1 MKKRVLIALL
11 ALSLTASLVLP
22 AAAAGT
28 VPAREEA
35 AQVVRALGIMA
46 GDSQGNLNLE
56 SPVTRA
62 EFITMAVKALPGG
75 GEIGQAATSPYPDV
89 PRSHWAS
96 GYVEAGVKAGL
107 VSGFSDGTFRP
118 NHRIT
123 LAEGATIVLQ
133 LLGYGPADLTGAY
146 PTGQLA
152 MYRSL
157 GLDKGVTAAQA
168 GTELRRLDAM
178 YLFYNLMTAK
188 NKEGQVY
195 LTTLGYSLNGAGEI
209 DLVALVGASMEG
221 PVVARGDWRSSLPM
235 ALASATVYRDGAAV
249 NANAVQEYDVL
260 YYNPS
265 MATLWAYSD
274 KVTGTIQALEPSAAS
289 PTSVTVAGR
298 TCTIETAS
306 AAYALSGLGQYR
318 LGDTVT
324 LLLGRTGGVAAV
336 VKGMAAQNS
345 EKVGVVTLVENGS
358 YPDGK
363 GGSYTAQT
371 VTLLATDGQSYRY
384 PYNATGMKAG
394 DLVRVTVSD
403 GAGGVTLR
411 RLTSVS
417 LTGKVSADGSRV
429 GSYPLAEN
437 AEILDV
443 SGGYGLRV
451 YPQRLA
457 GVSLSGSM
465 VKYYSLNSAGEIER
479 LILSD
484 VTGDMHHYGILKEI
498 RQSPVSEFMTYYS
511 YVLDVAGS
519 QVMMPDSTTRYPVE
533 AGPVCIKGSP
543 SAPEKLAS
551 LTSAGTGTVVSGK
564 FEAKNTRYAI
574 SEQVAVYEYRSGS
587 YYLSTLARVQSG
599 GFTLTGWYDKAESAG
614 GRLRVI
620 VAR

>member
-1 MKKRVLIALL
+1 MRHRLSAALL
-11 ALSLTASLVLP
+11 ALCLTAGLVLP

-28 VPAREEA
+28 VPSQAEA

-46 GDSQGNLNLE
+46 GDDRGNLNLD

-133 LLGYGPADLTGAY
+133 LLGYGPSDLTGAY

-152 MYRSL
+152 MYHSL
-157 GLDKGVTAAQA
+157 GLDRGVTAVQA

-178 YLFYNLMTAK
+178 YLFYNLMTAR

-195 LTTLGYSLNGAGEI
+195 LTTLGYALNGAGEI

-221 PVVARGDWRSSLPM
+221 PVVAQGDWQSGLPIPLSS
-235 ALASATVYRDGAAV
+235 ARVYRDGAAV
-249 NANAVQEYDVL
+249 SASAIQEYDVL

-265 MATLWAYSD
+265 MATLWAYSH
-274 KVTGTIQALEPSAAS
+274 KVTGTIQALEPSGAN

-306 AAYALSGLGQYR
+306 AAYALSNLGQYR

-336 VKGMAAQNS
+336 VEGVTAQNS
-345 EKVGVVTLVENGS
+345 EKVGVVTGVENAS
-358 YPDGK
+358 YSDGR
-363 GGSYTAQT
+363 GGTYTART

-384 PYNATGMKAG
+384 PESAAGMKAG
-394 DLVRVTVSD
+394 DLVRVTLSEE
-403 GAGGVTLR
+403 AGGVTLR

-417 LTGKVSADGSRV
+417 LSGKVSADGTRV
-429 GSYPLAEN
+429 GSYPLADS

-443 SGGYGLRV
+443 SGSCGLRV

-465 VKYYSLNSAGEIER
+465 VKYYSLNSSGEIER

-484 VTGDMHHYGILKEI
+484 VTGDMHHYGILEEI
-498 RQSPVSEFMTYYS
+498 RETPAGEFTTYYS
-511 YVLDVAGS
+511 YVLNVAGS
-519 QVMMPDSTTRYPVE
+519 QVVMPDSTTRYPVQE
-533 AGPVCIKGSP
+533 GPVCIKGSA

-551 LTSAGTGTVVSGK
+551 LTLAGTGTIVSGK

-574 SEQVAVYEYRSGS
+574 SEQAAVYEYRSGS
-587 YYLSTLARVQSG
+587 YYPSTLARVQEG
-599 GFTLTGWYDKAESAG
+599 GFTLTGWYDKGESAG

>member
-28 VPAREEA
+28 VPAREET

-46 GDSQGNLNLE
+46 GDSQGNLNLD

-221 PVVARGDWRSSLPM
+221 PVVARGDWRSSLSM

-498 RQSPVSEFMTYYS
+498 RQTPVSEFMTYYS

-519 QVMMPDSTTRYPVE
+519 QVVMPDSTTRYPVE
-533 AGPVCIKGSP
+533 EGPVCVKGSP
-543 SAPEKLAS
+543 TAPEKLAS

-574 SEQVAVYEYRSGS
+574 SEQVAVYEYRNGG
-587 YYLSTLARVQSG
+587 YYLSTLARVQQEG
-599 GFTLTGWYDKAESAG
+599 YTLTGWYDKAESAG

>member
-46 GDSQGNLNLE
+46 GDSQGNLNLD

-221 PVVARGDWRSSLPM
+221 PVVAQGDWRSSLPM

-519 QVMMPDSTTRYPVE
+519 QVVMPDSTTRYPVE

-587 YYLSTLARVQSG
+587 YYRSTLARVQSG